1 VVFLAGPPLRL
12 GLSSP
17 VPSLAALSTTQQPAG
32 AHDEFLF
39 LSFRRARC
47 YDGIAVPRP
56 YHRRRYHRSLLAQT
70 LKIRKYPLPY
80 TSATPTHIT
89 VAQDGALRL
98 TGRKAHCWICYLKPS
113 KTDSWRRTWIL
124 RPLRR
129 ETVGDSRYSTSRMA
143 KGCSRI
149 YLIIGSE
156 CQEND

>member
-1 VVFLAGPPLRL
+1 MNFFSSRSEELAVTMESQSHVLIIGAGIT
-12 GLSSP
+12 GL
-17 VPSLAALSTTQQPAG
+17 
-32 AHDEFLF
+32 
-39 LSFRRARC
+39 
-47 YDGIAVPRP
+47 
-56 YHRRRYHRSLLAQT
+56 LLAQT